1 MGPEAEGGDEGD
13 PGPERHQLFDG
24 FGVVDG
30 HDRFKGVG
38 GKIFF
43 QQISLDDLSCPGARF
58 PSNEGNLS
66 ECTRSLFP
74 DEGAPGRLFRVAKF
88 SGNRHALDLLLD
100 RGDLLGL
107 RPATASLLLPVPS
120 GRSRLISRDLSVP
133 DILAHRLSSGE
144 IPLCLKG
151 LRRTGK
157 LSQKGRTRQERREAF
172 FSPHFSLDPGGFSG
186 VPPRG
191 VVIVDD
197 LLVTGWTARAIVRLL
212 ALSGVEAGTIVTLL
226 HRS

>member
-1 MGPEAEGGDEGD
+1 MTQSLPGGRFAG
-13 PGPERHQLFDG
+13 GITLLSGLFS
-24 FGVVDG
+24 
-30 HDRFKGVG
+30 R
-38 GKIFF
+38 
-43 QQISLDDLSCPGARF
+43 LCLSCRQPSGSGSLCIPCREDPAWLVPVSLSARGGI
-58 PSNEGNLS
+58 P
-66 ECTRSLFP
+66 TRSLFP

-100 RGDLLGL
+100 RGDLFGL
-107 RPATASLLLPVPS
+107 RPPTASLLLPVPP

-144 IPLCLKG
+144 IPICLKG

-157 LSQKGRTRQERREAF
+157 SSQKGRTRQARREAF
-172 FSPHFSLDPGGFSG
+172 FSPHFSLDPGAFSG
-186 VPPRG
+186 LPPRG

-212 ALSGVEAGTIVTLL
+212 ALSGVEVGTIVTLL